1 MTTEMT
7 RREALERAAWL
18 LGEPESLDYLY
29 GAHGAADRSRNAST
43 EASQSLMRTP

>member
-18 LGEPESLDYLY
+18 LG
-29 GAHGAADRSRNAST
+29 GAVSAPATLGAVRELQRRN
-43 EASQSLMRTP
+43 L